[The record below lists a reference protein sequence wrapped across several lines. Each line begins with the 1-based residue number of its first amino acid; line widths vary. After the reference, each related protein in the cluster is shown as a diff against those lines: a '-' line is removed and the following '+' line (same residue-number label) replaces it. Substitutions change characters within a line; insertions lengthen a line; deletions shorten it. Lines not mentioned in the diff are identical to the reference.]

1 MSHGERRTARSLGIS
16 SPCPLPLDNSARG
29 RSSLKNAEAGN
40 FFCAWQRQRD
50 QRPGFRSSEPAQP
63 YLAEQV
69 QPGREDVP
77 GMLRP
82 TIQRSDTLHC
92 KYCSSIYYKEK
103 KNPFIRNTV
112 YRHARVYNVSANH
125 GKMLQLYILL
135 AHNTVSTHTCKVTRI
150 ALHLYSPIHLSHIEL
165 SMCRAPSGVSMWRTA
180 HSD

>member
-16 SPCPLPLDNSARG
+16 SPCPLTLDNSARG

-103 KNPFIRNTV
+103 KYPLLGILFTV
-112 YRHARVYNVSANH
+112 THECTMFLLFTVKCCNSIFFWRI
-125 GKMLQLYILL
+125 IL
-135 AHNTVSTHTCKVTRI
+135 
-150 ALHLYSPIHLSHIEL
+150 
-165 SMCRAPSGVSMWRTA
+165 
-180 HSD
+180 